1 MFSDEAKWWYVL
13 PGVLLVAAVVGE
25 LRVSTASPLLLRPKP
40 PLFHLLY
47 ALRGILYLYFFSFPF
62 CPFPDLSCCCYTPV
76 CFPHVATPTPS
87 SLVHRALLAVTE

>member
-25 LRVSTASPLLLRPKP
+25 LRVSTASPLRLRPKP

-47 ALRGILYLYFFSFPF
+47 ALVVYIYIYLFILPF
-62 CPFPDLSCCCYTPV
+62 LSPFPV
-76 CFPHVATPTPS
+76 
-87 SLVHRALLAVTE
+87 